1 MSPNK
6 AKKRQATHKAY
17 KKNVKNTKNAQ
28 TTVKK
33 DILRK
38 INRQAKGNS
47 INNTKNS
54 IYNTEMLKKQTAVK
68 NNRTKRR
75 NRRTQQTQSR
85 QPPDN
90 DKMIDKRRKPTKP
103 RTKHASSG
111 IKETYH
117 RKTSRQAIK
126 QPEAHANA
134 QNRKKTISPAG
145 KSQKKHR
152 AAQSAPNGKEEERI

>member
-1 MSPNK
+1 MKTSSREK
-6 AKKRQATHKAY
+6 IRFIMRKCWKKQ
-17 KKNVKNTKNAQ
+17 KNAQ
-28 TTVKK
+28 TTFNDRKK
-33 DILRK
+33 YKNGHQQWRK
-38 INRQAKGNS
+38 IGAKKTNQRQKETIS
-47 INNTKNS
+47 
-54 IYNTEMLKKQTAVK
+54 TEMLNKQTAVK

-85 QPPDN
+85 RPPDN

-103 RTKHASSG
+103 RTKRANSG

-134 QNRKKTISPAG
+134 QDRKKTISPAG
-145 KSQKKHR
+145 NIAESAR
-152 AAQSAPNGKEEERI
+152 AAQSAPN